1 MIALTTRK
9 KPPRGLKPQDTILR
23 IALPSIR
30 VSTASERD
38 YFLLSNM
45 APNELEKGR
54 SSVVALE
61 TPTCQPR
68 ASINNLWL
76 VRIQTHPRMGVW
88 PAGLGPRVDRQSQSS
103 LKCPNRLVKTSKRV
117 YSHANPTRASRRE
130 TRGWGLGTRL

>member
-61 TPTCQPR
+61 TPTCQPH

-88 PAGLGPRVDRQSQSS
+88 PAGLGINK
-103 LKCPNRLVKTSKRV
+103 L
-117 YSHANPTRASRRE
+117 
-130 TRGWGLGTRL
+130 